1 MSARAARRLQ
11 RGQFDQAAVRIRV
24 TASLASRQQPVDSA
38 GVDRQFTGIPRSG
51 AAIGRQLDAHH
62 VALGRQRD
70 ANRCARRSS
79 TAGAN
84 PARRHQRHA
93 QRVLQRGGIG
103 SYRLDIVG
111 HDQGATHVPIL
122 GMMLEQRQCRT
133 HAVDGH
139 QGFEIGFGPSRQL
152 PQLLQQTVQTV
163 GIDAQSGEHP
173 FVGDTRRIEER
184 GNGRDGRHAVAE
196 SMCQPT
202 QQIVMYREPTLRS
215 RGDAHV

>member
-1 MSARAARRLQ
+1 MSARAARGLQ

-24 TASLASRQQPVDSA
+24 TASLASRQQPIDSA
-38 GVDRQFTGIPRSG
+38 GVERQFTGIARAR

-62 VALGRQRD
+62 VALGTQCE
-70 ANRCARRSS
+70 ANRRARRSR
-79 TAGAN
+79 TAGAY

-93 QRVLQRGGIG
+93 QCVLQRGGIG
-103 SYRLDIVG
+103 SHRLDIVG
-111 HDQGATHVPIL
+111 YDQGTAHVPVF
-122 GMMLEQRQCRT
+122 GMMFEQRERRP
-133 HAVDGH
+133 HAIAGH

-152 PQLLQQTVQTV
+152 SQLLQQTVQAV
-163 GIDAQSGEHP
+163 GIQAQSGEHL
-173 FVGDTRRIEER
+173 FVGSTRRIEER
-184 GNGRDGRHAVAE
+184 GDGRDGRHAVAE